1 MAKIRILPPE
11 VAQKIAAGEV
21 VERPASVVK
30 ELVENSLDA
39 AATQITVEIRGGGL
53 ELIRVQDNGVGIAH
67 EDLRL
72 AFEPHAT
79 SKITKA
85 DDLFALYTLG
95 FRGEALPSI
104 ASVSK
109 LTLFSR
115 PQEQNAGYKISNEG
129 GGLSIEPVGTP
140 PGTTVEVR
148 DLFHN
153 VPARLKFL
161 KSPTAERRRVV
172 ELVSKLALAHPHVA
186 FRLVVEGK
194 TSLVTPG
201 SGRLLDSILL
211 MEGSNVERQLVK
223 FSTNTSWGQIHGYL
237 GSPQLAKGN
246 RSGQIFIV
254 NGRVIENHTLR
265 AALEKGYEG
274 LLPQRTFPWA
284 ILVLEIQPQ
293 LVDCNVHP
301 AKLEVR
307 FADEQ
312 TIFSDTWQAV
322 RSGLTAKNIA
332 PKLTS
337 VSSRTSEPRVAKP
350 AVQTMLRWQP
360 ETWEYM
366 DQILRAHKPRSKTD
380 SKTESGVSASL
391 LVKETRETPMEPQ
404 QVLRTAEPEKAGYG
418 PELHGLAEVRSIL
431 QNGRIIGQLHQT
443 YILLETP
450 KGLWILD
457 QHIVHERILV
467 EQFRQEWEESAIKVQ
482 EILPLHL
489 EFTPSEAL
497 LVGDSL
503 ELLAEF
509 GVELEPFGGNSFILR
524 AVPSFLAHSGGNWKG
539 EILEIAQQ
547 AGKTTHNKE
556 QALIT
561 LACKGAIK
569 AGQRL
574 DEREMRA
581 LLSNLAKTQNPFTC
595 PHGRPIMIRLET
607 EELLRRFGRI

>member
-1 MAKIRILPPE
+1 MLVAQIKVLPPE

-21 VERPASVVK
+21 IERPASVVK
-30 ELVENSLDA
+30 ELVENSIDA
-39 AATQITVEIRGGGL
+39 AATQITIEIRGAGL
-53 ELIRVQDNGVGIAH
+53 ELIRVQDNGAGIAK

-79 SKITKA
+79 SKISEVG
-85 DDLFALYTLG
+85 DLFALYTLG

-104 ASVSK
+104 ASVSR
-109 LTLFSR
+109 LTLYSR
-115 PQEQNAGYKISNEG
+115 PPEQHSGYKIFNVGEEFA
-129 GGLSIEPVGTP
+129 IEPVGTP

-148 DLFHN
+148 DLFYN

-172 ELVSKLALAHPHVA
+172 DLVTKLALAHPHIA
-186 FRLVVEGK
+186 FRLQVEGK
-194 TSLVTPG
+194 VSLVTPG
-201 SGRLLDSILL
+201 SGLLLDSILL
-211 MEGSNVERQLVK
+211 IEGNEAQKQLINL
-223 FSTNTSWGQIHGYL
+223 SATTSWGAIRGYL

-274 LLPQRTFPWA
+274 FLPQRAFPWA
-284 ILVLEIQPQ
+284 VLVLEMQPE

-307 FADEQ
+307 FSAEQ
-312 TIFSDTWQAV
+312 AVFNDTWQAV
-322 RSGLTAKNIA
+322 RSALTARNMA
-332 PKLTS
+332 PKLTQRPAEA
-337 VSSRTSEPRVAKP
+337 SRPKAAKP
-350 AVQTMLRWQP
+350 AVQAMLRWQP

-366 DQILRAHKPRSKTD
+366 DQVLREHKPRGSW
-380 SKTESGVSASL
+380 S
-391 LVKETRETPMEPQ
+391 
-404 QVLRTAEPEKAGYG
+404 
-418 PELHGLAEVRSIL
+418 EVRAAQPVDAAVPAQVQKPAGEDLEVGNAEEVRQMLRS
-431 QNGRIIGQLHQT
+431 GRIIGQLHQA

-467 EQFRQEWEESAIKVQ
+467 ERFQHDWSQAAIKVQ
-482 EILPLHL
+482 EILPEHL
-489 EFTPSEAL
+489 EFTPGEAL
-497 LVGDSL
+497 LVSESL

-509 GVELEPFGGNSFILR
+509 GVELEPFGGSSFILR
-524 AVPSFLAHSGGNWKG
+524 AVPSFLAHSPGSWKG
-539 EILEIAQQ
+539 EILEIAQNAQ
-547 AGKTTHNKE
+547 KTTYSKE

-569 AGQRL
+569 AGQFL
-574 DEREMRA
+574 EEREMRA
-581 LLSNLAKTQNPFTC
+581 LLDSLAQTKNPFTC
-595 PHGRPIMIRLET
+595 PHGRPIMVRLET
-607 EELLRRFGRI
+607 EELLRRFGRT